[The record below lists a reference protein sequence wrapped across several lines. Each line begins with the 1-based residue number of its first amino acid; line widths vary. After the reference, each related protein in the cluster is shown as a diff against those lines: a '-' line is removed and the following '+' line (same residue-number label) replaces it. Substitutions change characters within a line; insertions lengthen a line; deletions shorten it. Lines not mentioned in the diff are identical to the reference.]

1 MRFCERTA
9 CSRCTTCWRSAAVR
23 APPTRAS
30 REPDAAGAPSR
41 VSHGESMVEESIAF
55 GVGGVLDCAGA
66 LNLGQEL
73 MKFLLPGRYVCI
85 EPNNWQALDLPCNL
99 CGVAYAGPGSVVA
112 QLVCDRQIKALNHT
126 KGVQELVRS
135 LVPPGPTGGPRAVA
149 GPQPPPRFAAGQVGC
164 GLPEQYRL

>member
-1 MRFCERTA
+1 
-9 CSRCTTCWRSAAVR
+9 
-23 APPTRAS
+23 
-30 REPDAAGAPSR
+30 
-41 VSHGESMVEESIAF
+41 MVEESIAF

-135 LVPPGPTGGPRAVA
+135 LVPPGVN
-149 GPQPPPRFAAGQVGC
+149 
-164 GLPEQYRL
+164 